1 MKINLKTLKGQ
12 NFVLEVQ
19 PEMTVAALKAMISD
33 AHGHPI
39 ETQKLIAS
47 GKIMDDNQKAVRDFK
62 VVEKSTIVLMTVKAK
77 PVKSAA
83 PEENKQQEQSK
94 PASTAANSMN
104 QAALAQ
110 TTETVSA

>member
-19 PEMTVAALKAMISD
+19 PEMTVAALKAMISE

-47 GKIMDDNQKAVRDFK
+47 GKIMDDNQKAVKDFK

-77 PVKSAA
+77 PVKSTAA
-83 PEENKQQEQSK
+83 PAEENKQEQSQ
-94 PASTAANSMN
+94 PVPTAASSTN
-104 QAALAQ
+104 
-110 TTETVSA
+110 

>member
-19 PEMTVAALKAMISD
+19 PEMTVAALKAMISE

-47 GKIMDDNQKAVRDFK
+47 GKIMDDNQKAVKDFK

-83 PEENKQQEQSK
+83 APTEENKQEQSQ
-94 PASTAANSMN
+94 PVPTAAPSMN
-104 QAALAQ
+104 
-110 TTETVSA
+110 

>member
-19 PEMTVAALKAMISD
+19 PEMTVAALKAMISE

-47 GKIMDDNQKAVRDFK
+47 GKIMDDNQKAVKDFK
-62 VVEKSTIVLMTVKAK
+62 VVEKSTIVLMTVKAR

-83 PEENKQQEQSK
+83 PTEENKQEEAQ
-94 PASTAANSMN
+94 PVPTAAPSTN
-104 QAALAQ
+104 
-110 TTETVSA
+110 